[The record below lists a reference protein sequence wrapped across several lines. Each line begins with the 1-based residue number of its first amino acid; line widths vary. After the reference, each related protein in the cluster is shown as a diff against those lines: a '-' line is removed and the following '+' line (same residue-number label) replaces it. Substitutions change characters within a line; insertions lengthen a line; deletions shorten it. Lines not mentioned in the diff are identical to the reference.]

1 MKAKECDDIDKQER
15 EANEGFEAVKFD
27 SSSSWHSSAIITRV
41 TALL

>member
-1 MKAKECDDIDKQER
+1 MRAKKCDDIDKQER

-27 SSSSWHSSAIITRV
+27 SSSWHSSAIITRV